1 MAQTKLMNPAIL
13 LKLSAASPAAC
24 LPRHEVSSLSLR
36 DAQLLAWLALEGPTL
51 RVRLAALLWPDSDAD
66 AARNSLRQRLFKL
79 HKQIGA
85 QLVIGSS
92 TLALADG
99 VEHDLADSDSVLGDT
114 AADNS
119 EFGHW
124 LAQQRARRRDRMRR
138 SLVELAEMA
147 ERVLDFADALG
158 HAQELLALEPSSED
172 AHRRVIRLHYLGGD
186 RAAALLAFDRCERVL
201 KDEVGTSPSAET
213 LALLTSIEAQRN
225 EPALHPR
232 VLPVG
237 LRRPPRVIGR
247 ERELDALVNAWSA
260 GSPFLAT
267 GDAGIGK
274 TRLLDS
280 LARHWPGTLLVP
292 ARPGDINVP
301 HVLIGRLVDSMCER
315 QPACAGAACVQAL
328 RELVRA
334 SPEPLQHA
342 RSRPSVR
349 HGGPPLRELLALGLA
364 APTSLALLFDDLQFA
379 DEASLAL
386 LGEVLASPAL
396 EALRWGWA
404 SRTHGEYALPRIESL
419 RRRSELRHIALQ
431 PLLLADITELVGT
444 LQLGGGD
451 AAALA
456 VALRQRVGGNPMF
469 VLETL
474 RRMVDQG
481 RPLHAE
487 HVGAPQTVHDLVEAR
502 LADLPAGQRLLMHV
516 AAIAGTDFD
525 VALAEAV
532 SGRDALELTDDWRA
546 LERLALFDQHGIAH
560 DLYAEAALAD
570 LPAAIART
578 LQARV
583 ATRLEAGTHDPA
595 RIAAHWLAAADDRRA
610 LPHLLSAAR
619 SAWQAAAAG
628 ATLSFY
634 RQAAEIAL
642 ANGEPD
648 QAFDHWFDA
657 ADAMAEIG
665 SPAMLQRCADGLLPL
680 AHSPRQQVRLRLV
693 LGVLQYAVG
702 QTDAALGAMRDL
714 LIDAVAVGDLRAE
727 AECRIAIAMRARA
740 KSDFDE
746 VVQQVAAAERLL
758 REAGDARRALAASV
772 RISTVMGLRGQPRLA
787 IAEHQ
792 RLLPLLEGVGDQP
805 ALAVLCSNTGLQ
817 HIFCGDTANGLRETE
832 RALLVTQRV
841 SISAPELQAILRRVT
856 QSLCWAGR
864 FDLALPASQ
873 ALVSRLAG
881 QGNFPACADVQG
893 MLYLQL
899 GRPDLAHPHLA
910 ARLACPRE
918 GRGELLYKAWLRAS
932 HACLSMTPPAAAD
945 WPSYALRSGELV
957 LASQWGLLSG
967 LVETAPWPAAEI
979 ALLAD
984 RCDAL
989 GVVLFGLPL
998 RALQARRMLEAGDHD
1013 QGAAL
1018 LTGLEA
1024 AVADRDLVASTPWT
1038 TLFLAQA
1045 LRRAGADG
1053 AAARIARHGKSW
1065 VERVARETLPAEF
1078 RDSFLHRNPINREL
1092 LALAARLSP

>member
-1 MAQTKLMNPAIL
+1 M
-13 LKLSAASPAAC
+13 ASPPPALIVQLELSRNAHVQTAAGTRIE
-24 LPRHEVSSLSLR
+24 LTPR
-36 DAQLLAWLALEGPTL
+36 DAALLAWLCIEGPTA
-51 RVRLAALLWPDSDAD
+51 RVKLAELLWPDGAAD
-66 AARNSLRQRLFKL
+66 AARNSLRQRLFQL
-79 HKQIGA
+79 RKQLGSD
-85 QLVIGSS
+85 VIVGSS

-99 VEHDLADSDSVLGDT
+99 VEHDLADSDAVLGDT
-114 AADNS
+114 TADNT
-119 EFGHW
+119 EFGSW
-124 LAQQRARRRDRMRR
+124 LVQQRERRTGRMRQT
-138 SLVELAEMA
+138 LVELSDRAEQA
-147 ERVLDFADALG
+147 RDYADALS
-158 HAQELLALEPSSED
+158 HAGELLALEPLSEA
-172 AHRRVIRLHYLGGD
+172 AHRRVIRLHYLRGD
-186 RAAALLAFDRCERVL
+186 RAAALMAFDRCERVL

-213 LALLTSIEAQRN
+213 LALLATIEAQRN
-225 EPALHPR
+225 EPALRPR

-237 LRRPPRVIGR
+237 LQRPPLVVGR
-247 ERELDALVNAWSA
+247 QRELDALVNAWSA

-280 LARHWPGTLLVP
+280 LARHWPGALLVP
-292 ARPGDINVP
+292 ARPGDVGVP
-301 HVLIGRLVDSMCER
+301 NVLIGRLVDAMCER

-364 APTSLALLFDDLQFA
+364 APTPLALLFDDLQFA

-469 VLETL
+469 VLEAL

-481 RPLHAE
+481 RPLQAE
-487 HVGAPQTVHDLVEAR
+487 QVGAPQTVHDLVEAR
-502 LADLPAGQRLLMHV
+502 LADLPAGQRLLMRV

-570 LPAAIART
+570 LPAAIAKT

-595 RIAAHWLAAADDRRA
+595 RIAAHWLAAAEDQRA

-619 SAWQAAAAG
+619 SAWQAAAAE

-634 RQAAEIAL
+634 RQAADIAL
-642 ANGEPD
+642 AQGEPD

-657 ADAMAEIG
+657 ADAISEIG
-665 SPAMLQRCADGLLPL
+665 SPAMQQRCADALLPL
-680 AHSPRQQVRLRLV
+680 VHSPRQQVRLRLV

-714 LIDAVAVGDLRAE
+714 LSDAIAVGDPLVE
-727 AECRIAIAMRARA
+727 AECRIAIALRARA
-740 KSDFDE
+740 EGGFDE
-746 VVQQVAAAERLL
+746 AVQHVAAAERLL
-758 REAGDARRALAASV
+758 REAGSARRALAVATM
-772 RISTVMGLRGQPRLA
+772 ISPLLVLRGQPRLA
-787 IAEHQ
+787 IVEHQ
-792 RLLPLLEGVGDQP
+792 RLLPLLEDVGNQP
-805 ALAVLCSNTGLQ
+805 VLALLCAYIGLQ

-832 RALLVTQRV
+832 RALLVTQRA
-841 SISAPELQAILRRVT
+841 SIAAPDLQAILRRVT

-873 ALVSRLAG
+873 ALVSRLAI
-881 QGNFPACADVQG
+881 QGNFPACGDVQG
-893 MLYLQL
+893 VMYLQL

-910 ARLACPRE
+910 AHLACPSA
-918 GRGELLYKAWLRAS
+918 GGGELLYKAWLRAS
-932 HACLSMTPPAAAD
+932 LACWSLTPPAAAD
-945 WPSYALRSGELV
+945 WPADALRWGELA
-957 LASQWGLLSG
+957 LACHWGLLSG

-984 RCDAL
+984 RCDAA

-1013 QGAAL
+1013 RGAAL
-1018 LTGLEA
+1018 LMGLEA

-1053 AAARIARHGKSW
+1053 AAARIAQRGKSW
-1065 VERVARETLPAEF
+1065 VERVARETLPSEF
-1078 RDSFLHRNPINREL
+1078 RDSFLHRNPVNREL
-1092 LALAARLSP
+1092 LALASHLKS